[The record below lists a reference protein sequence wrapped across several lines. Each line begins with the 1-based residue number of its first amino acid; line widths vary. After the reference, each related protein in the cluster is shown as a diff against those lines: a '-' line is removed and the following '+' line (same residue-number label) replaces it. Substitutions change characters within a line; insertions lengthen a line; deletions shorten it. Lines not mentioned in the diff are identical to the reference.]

1 MPSMMA
7 TIATVPWP
15 PRSPPDRAT
24 SRTSFVPLLAS
35 SDQQV
40 GLKTYRLW
48 PDISLDSV
56 GPDGRKEVASWPEDV
71 RADFI
76 GDCCTTADL
85 ASLASA
91 DASPKV
97 KMAAASGLSWRRAE
111 EGSRA
116 CWRAWSFALRCR
128 PKRRAT
134 LRSIRAC
141 RGCLAN
147 FRGDS
152 TPTLISPSGF
162 IHDRTTQRCR
172 GMLFGKARLPRRRL
186 HERVIGCREN
196 CSRFARLAAL
206 AWVLRPLTG
215 SPEQAS

>member
-1 MPSMMA
+1 MVNVKWALPVHHVLERTDYPA
-7 TIATVPWP
+7 
-15 PRSPPDRAT
+15 RAF
-24 SRTSFVPLLAS
+24 RFGH
-35 SDQQV
+35 QQFQ
-40 GLKTYRLW
+40 KYT
-48 PDISLDSV
+48 DISLDSV
-56 GPDGRKEVASWPEDV
+56 GPDWRKEVASWPEDV
-71 RADFI
+71 RADLI

-97 KMAAASGLSWRRAE
+97 KVAAASGLSWRSAE
-111 EGSRA
+111 EGLTRVLASMDSQTFDEFVRQGAVARFRRGLRQRA
-116 CWRAWSFALRCR
+116 IDTLRCR
-128 PKRRAT
+128 PKRGAT

-141 RGCLAN
+141 PGRLRN

-162 IHDRTTQRCR
+162 I
-172 GMLFGKARLPRRRL
+172 RLPRRRL
-186 HERVIGCREN
+186 QERVIGCREN

-206 AWVLRPLTG
+206 AWVLRPFTG